1 MEWWAGRRQ
10 SPSLLAT
17 PQNGNKRGVI
27 IMLYREF
34 GKTGIKMS
42 VLGFG
47 AMRLPTEEKNGV
59 STMDTEESIKI
70 ILKGFKLGINY
81 IDTAFIYG
89 DSEVVVGKA
98 LKQWKDRVYLSTK
111 TFVGNFEKRGDYR
124 RRLEEQL
131 KRLDV
136 SCIDFYHFH
145 SISYNDFEEKIKR
158 LKLIKEAE
166 KAQRENLIKHIS
178 FSTHDK
184 PEGIKKII
192 EEGEVF
198 TSMLC
203 QYNLLDRV
211 NEGIMKFAS
220 EKGLAVVVMGP
231 VGGGRLTHSELL
243 MKEVGGKCSTT
254 PELALRFVFSNPYVT
269 TVISGM
275 SNLDMVEENVSVASI
290 KKPLTNQELTSLN
303 RFIEKRKTKEEI
315 PCTGCNYC
323 LPCPKGVTIPYI
335 FQLMNYAKVYGLKEL
350 AISRYSNIKSTEEVE
365 REKADA
371 CVECGQCEEK
381 CPQKIDI
388 ISQLKKIHKTLN

>member
-1 MEWWAGRRQ
+1 
-10 SPSLLAT
+10 
-17 PQNGNKRGVI
+17 
-27 IMLYREF
+27 MLYREF